1 MSNISKTA
9 IDTTTGSMEAKY
21 EITHGLSIGTMT
33 IDIGLTL
40 NHPRSRSQNFRKK
53 YHEDRER
60 YNVRHN
66 GG

>member
-1 MSNISKTA
+1 
-9 IDTTTGSMEAKY
+9 MEAKY